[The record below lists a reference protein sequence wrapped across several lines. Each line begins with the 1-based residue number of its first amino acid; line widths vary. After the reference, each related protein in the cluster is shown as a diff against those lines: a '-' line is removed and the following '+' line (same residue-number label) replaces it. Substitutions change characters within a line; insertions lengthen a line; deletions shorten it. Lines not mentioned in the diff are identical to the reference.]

1 LDKKDNKLCVLR
13 ASVVNQIIKLNRKRH
28 LGEIK
33 MKQNRMTN
41 HFIITTTTVLG
52 LLATLLIGCGTRQ
65 AVLKSETDAQAVFA
79 APQEPPE
86 YIIQAGDELDI
97 KFFYN
102 PELNETVTVRPD
114 EKISLQLLDDVRAAG
129 LTPAQLD
136 QALTLKYAPV
146 LKEPAVTVI
155 VRSFTGQRV
164 YVDGEVNS
172 PGLVNLTA
180 GMTALQAVINAGGL
194 RETAK
199 PEAAIVIRKGP
210 ENQPIPVRVDLYGK
224 GPEAS
229 FQLQPQDIVHVP
241 KTYIA
246 RANKFVNQYI
256 ERLILF
262 RGTSFG
268 FSYQLNRDIY
278 RD

>member
-1 LDKKDNKLCVLR
+1 MKLAR
-13 ASVVNQIIKLNRKRH
+13 R
-28 LGEIK
+28 
-33 MKQNRMTN
+33 T
-41 HFIITTTTVLG
+41 HFFILTTVVLFF
-52 LLATLLIGCGTRQ
+52 LLIGCGTKQ
-65 AVLKSETDAQAVFA
+65 SVLKSETETQAVFA
-79 APQEPPE
+79 APQEPAE

-114 EKISLQLLDDVRAAG
+114 QKISLQLLDDVRAAG

-172 PGLVNLTA
+172 PGLVNLRA

-199 PEAAIVIRKGP
+199 PEAAIVIRRGP
-210 ENQPIPVRVDLYGK
+210 ENQPVPMRVDLYGK
-224 GPEAS
+224 GAEAN

-268 FSYQLNRDIY
+268 FSYQLNENVYD
-278 RD
+278 

>member
-1 LDKKDNKLCVLR
+1 MKTARRNDFLILT
-13 ASVVNQIIKLNRKRH
+13 SII
-28 LGEIK
+28 
-33 MKQNRMTN
+33 
-41 HFIITTTTVLG
+41 
-52 LLATLLIGCGTRQ
+52 LLLLIGCGTQQ
-65 AVLKSETDAQAVFA
+65 AVQKSETKALLA

-86 YIIQAGDELDI
+86 YIIQPGDQLDI

-114 EKISLQLLDDVRAAG
+114 EKISLQLLDDVQAAG

-136 QALTLKYAPV
+136 KALTEKYAQE
-146 LKEPAVTVI
+146 LKKPAVTVI

-164 YVDGEVNS
+164 YVDGEVNR
-172 PGLVNLTA
+172 PGLINLMA

-210 ENQPIPVRVDLYGK
+210 ENQPVPIRVDLYGK
-224 GPEAS
+224 GAEAN
-229 FQLQPQDIVHVP
+229 FQLQPHDIVHVP
-241 KTYIA
+241 KTFIA
-246 RANKFVNQYI
+246 TANKFVNQYI
-256 ERLILF
+256 EQLILF
-262 RGTSFG
+262 RGVSFG
-268 FSYQLNRDIY
+268 FSYQLNDDIY